1 MIGTVLIKPKTILLG
16 EKIFR
21 KHVPSN
27 SISEKESEHIDSKL
41 VFRNDSLSSL
51 YELLE
56 FFITLQN
63 QSKNQSIGMNLTQIK
78 QTTVYQI
85 QNQIQLIQ
93 NNPYIGLEFK
103 KELGYPNIQKINSSF
118 WIENTKEVIQKE
130 IKKKILFNKLKG
142 FRKKLNIKK
151 LL

>member
-1 MIGTVLIKPKTILLG
+1 MIGTALIKPKTILLG

-27 SISEKESEHIDSKL
+27 LTSEKESEHIDSKL

-78 QTTVYQI
+78 QTTV
-85 QNQIQLIQ
+85 
-93 NNPYIGLEFK
+93 
-103 KELGYPNIQKINSSF
+103 PNIQKINSSF
-118 WIENTKEVIQKE
+118 WLENTREVIQKE
-130 IKKKILFNKLKG
+130 IKKKILFDKLKG
-142 FRKKLNIKK
+142 FRKKT
-151 LL
+151 